1 MQINIKTV
9 KGDSYKLDVNQDM
22 KIEEVK
28 LLVQKK
34 GNVEPDFQKLIF
46 KGKHLANEKTLTEL
60 NVKDGDNFILM
71 ILKVN

>member
-9 KGDSYKLDVNQDM
+9 KGDSYKLDVNHDM

-28 LLVQKK
+28 EQVQKRS
-34 GNVEPDFQKLIF
+34 NVEPDFQKLIF

-71 ILKVN
+71 ILKVD